1 MNLKAVYEGGAVAF
15 PLKIRRDGSAKVCGG
30 KGLEGGYQ

>member
-1 MNLKAVYEGGAVAF
+1 MNLKAVYEGRAF
-15 PLKIRRDGSAKVCGG
+15 AFFLKIRRDGSAKACGG